1 MWFTTVYL
9 EELTLYLEPASAQ
22 ANLYQICALD
32 THYSS
37 SSFPL
42 SACVHKAPCS
52 APIATAIM
60 WDHISMHSKDTLV
73 YTGLSE

>member
-1 MWFTTVYL
+1 MYL
-9 EELTLYLEPASAQ
+9 EELTLYLKPASAQ
-22 ANLYQICALD
+22 ANLYQICALH
-32 THYSS
+32 THF
-37 SSFPL
+37 SSFRL